1 MGLVSKIIDDRRVVE
16 ISNDYK
22 SNLLTFLIFLL
33 EDCGYRA
40 VYNFGDFVFEHTHLP
55 SLMVTEPHEGYYR
68 VSSPSHRLDLHSPQ
82 RIVSDP
88 YYFRDVGEDVLS
100 FIRQIWQVK

>member
-40 VYNFGDFVFEHTHLP
+40 VYNFGELVFEHTHL
-55 SLMVTEPHEGYYR
+55 R
-68 VSSPSHRLDLHSPQ
+68 
-82 RIVSDP
+82 
-88 YYFRDVGEDVLS
+88 
-100 FIRQIWQVK
+100 

>member
-1 MGLVSKIIDDRRVVE
+1 MGLVSKIMDGRRVVV

-40 VYNFGDFVFEHTHLP
+40 GYDFGETVFGHTHLP
-55 SLMVTEPHEGYYR
+55 SLRVTEPHEGYYR
-68 VSSPSHRLDLHSPQ
+68 VSSPNHRLELNSPQ

-88 YYFRDVGEDVLS
+88 DYFRDVGEDVLS
-100 FIRQIWQVK
+100 FVRQIWQDK